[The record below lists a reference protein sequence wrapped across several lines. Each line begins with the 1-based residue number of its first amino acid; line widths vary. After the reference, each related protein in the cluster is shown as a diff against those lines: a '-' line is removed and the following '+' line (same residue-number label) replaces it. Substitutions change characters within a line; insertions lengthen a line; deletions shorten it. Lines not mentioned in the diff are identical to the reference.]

1 EKRPEGRL
9 FSNRPTRLFA
19 LLRVLPAVVMR
30 ELLAN
35 ARRLSGALAQI
46 IEFGTTYVALAL
58 DLDARDQRRVR
69 LKCAFDTLAAG
80 NLAHHKRRIQT
91 AIALGDYHSL
101 ERLHALAFAFYNA
114 DADDDGIAR

>member
-1 EKRPEGRL
+1 MDLCR
-9 FSNRPTRLFA
+9 NA
-19 LLRVLPAVVMR
+19 LRTLGASLIIG
-30 ELLAN
+30 LGFF
-35 ARRLSGALAQI
+35 SGALAQI
-46 IEFGTTYVALAL
+46 IELGTTYVALAL